1 MAVNERVEC
10 PGPVLN
16 GGNWWCEAKNQ
27 IIPTG
32 EGQEPNCP
40 SNCPALNPPTEVE
53 VEEQP

>member
-53 VEEQP
+53 DEEQP